1 MGIWRT
7 GQKWGCEPNQEEG
20 VGECVPMTIILI
32 VKKLMYTMGV
42 WLNKPSNGD
51 SELNNQYYYP

>member
-1 MGIWRT
+1 
-7 GQKWGCEPNQEEG
+7 
-20 VGECVPMTIILI
+20 MTIILI
-32 VKKLMYTMGV
+32 VKRLMYTMGV